1 MAVLNRW
8 QKIPS
13 HMQDYP
19 NRLIATKERYPFG
32 RWAESGLEQYT
43 DQACASFVA
52 VFDQLIGKLVVLGEL
67 APEEK
72 KIATFKEAV
81 EAINALNEEDESL
94 IETGER
100 EDLCELCN
108 VVATAAGI
116 DPSKYGDGEGPA
128 SEWRDW

>member
-1 MAVLNRW
+1 ME
-8 QKIPS
+8 
-13 HMQDYP
+13 DYP
-19 NRLIATKERYPFG
+19 KRLDATKSAYPFK

-43 DQACASFVA
+43 EEACASVA
-52 VFDQLIGKLVVLGEL
+52 QVFDELIRNLVALGEH

-72 KIATFKEAV
+72 KIDAFKEAV
-81 EAINALNEEDESL
+81 VALNTLNEEDESL

-100 EDLCELCN
+100 EELCELCN

-116 DPSKYGDGEGPA
+116 DPSKYGGGEGPA